1 MNSFNKVIIAA
12 SLILIVIGL
21 GILITPYK
29 EEKKNK
35 AFEEMAL
42 TLLDASA
49 EVQIEYLDET
59 DVPDEE
65 TKNSNFEEVVVD
77 ESNKQ
82 TATNTQTTYSESYIG
97 TIRIPKINL
106 ARGFYDKT
114 SKNNNVD
121 KNVMILSKSSYPD
134 EELGNVMLA
143 AHNGNSYRS
152 YFRRLSDLEIGDIA
166 YVKYKNIEYKYE
178 LVNVY
183 TQPKTGTLAIYRNNK
198 KTVLTLITCTN
209 NSDTLQSIY
218 IFERI

>member
-1 MNSFNKVIIAA
+1 MNNFNKVIIAI
-12 SLILIVIGL
+12 SLVLIVIGL

-42 TLLDASA
+42 TLLDTNT
-49 EVQIEYLDET
+49 EVQVENLDEMDT
-59 DVPDEE
+59 TDEE
-65 TKNSNFEEVVVD
+65 DIEFEEGIID
-77 ESNKQ
+77 EQPN
-82 TATNTQTTYSESYIG
+82 ANIQTTPIESYIG

-114 SKNNNVD
+114 SKNNTVQ

-166 YVKYKNIEYKYE
+166 YIKYKNVEYKYE

-183 TQPKTGTLAIYRNNK
+183 TQPKTGTLAIYRNNN
-198 KTVLTLITCTN
+198 KTVLTLITCTQ